1 MTKVEILLEC
11 LMEECAEV
19 IQRITKA
26 QRFGLKEK
34 QKDQDL
40 TNEQRI
46 KYELDDLKTVI
57 ELLLNE
63 GLLISPEYSFSKE
76 TKLIKYLEL
85 SRKEGRL
92 QEQ

>member
-1 MTKVEILLEC
+1 MTRIEILLEH
-11 LMEECAEV
+11 LTEECAEV

-46 KYELDDLKTVI
+46 KYELDDLRTVI
-57 ELLLNE
+57 KFLIDE
-63 GLLISPEYSFSKE
+63 GLEIEPEYSFKKAE
-76 TKLIKYLEL
+76 KIRKYLEL

-92 QEQ
+92 QE